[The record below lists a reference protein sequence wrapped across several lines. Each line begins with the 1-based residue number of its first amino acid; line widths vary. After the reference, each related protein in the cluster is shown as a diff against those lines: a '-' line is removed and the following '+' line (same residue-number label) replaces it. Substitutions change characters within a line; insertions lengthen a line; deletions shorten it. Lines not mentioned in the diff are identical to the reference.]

1 MTRICKCAC
10 LLVLVLAW
18 QLSLTPPSAH
28 ATSIT
33 SFSWQTSTSSNCAA
47 GTHFDWNIT
56 VTGNADDGAGWDLYG
71 MRMFDY
77 NGNKLDDWPSYMAG
91 IGSPISLNSFAEIA
105 LATPTARPFYIEF
118 YEVGVGGGGIMYST
132 VFDPGCSN
140 LPTYAPNV
148 TINDVTHT
156 ETDSGTT
163 TYTFTVTLSSAYKY
177 PVDVTW
183 TTANNTAVAGSDY
196 VAASGTVHFAANELS
211 KTLDVTTNNDNIF
224 EINET
229 FFVNLTGASN
239 AAMITD
245 SQGVG
250 TITNNDPMPSVTLSA
265 SPTTISENGGSS
277 IVTAALSSVAG
288 VDTTINLGFTGTAAS
303 GTDYNTTGTAILI
316 PSGNSSGSITINAI
330 DNSVDT
336 VDKTVIVDI
345 VGATNATESGVQQST
360 ITLEDDDETAVT
372 LALTGSPLAE
382 NGGTATVTASVP
394 TPIGEVVT
402 VNLGFS
408 GTATSGTDYTASNTV
423 ITIPIGG
430 TSGSST
436 LTGMDDPTDE
446 PDETIIV
453 DITSVTGVIE
463 AFEQQVTASI
473 TDDDVPTVTLSLTGS
488 PLAEASGTATVTA
501 TLSNTAYQDTTIA
514 LGFTGT
520 ADASD
525 YSASASITIPVGS
538 DQGSITISGVN
549 DTLDEPDET
558 VIVDITSVT
567 NATESGT
574 QQVTATITDDD
585 LPTFT
590 ILADNANV
598 AEDGGTAVVTVTLSS
613 AANEAVTF
621 NLTYLL
627 GTATLNTDY
636 TASAA
641 TISIP
646 IGGSTGSITLISQD
660 DSTDEPDETI
670 VVDVASVTGAIEI
683 GTQQATTSITDD
695 DVPTVTL
702 SLTGSPLAEAS
713 GAATVTATLSNT
725 AYQDATITLGFTGT
739 ADASDYS
746 ALSSITI
753 PVGSDHGS
761 VTISGVNDTLDELDE
776 TVIVDITSV
785 TNATESGI
793 QQVTATITD
802 DDFPTFMLVADNANI
817 AEDGGTAV
825 VTVTLS
831 SAANEVVTFNLTY
844 LLGTATLNTDYT
856 ASAATIS
863 IPIGGSTGSITLTS
877 QDDSADEPDETIVVD
892 VASVTGAI
900 ETGAQQASTAIVD
913 DDLVSVTLGL
923 TGSPFAEDGGSATV
937 TATLASATFSD
948 VTVNL
953 SFSGTATNGTDY
965 TPSGASIFIPTGSPS
980 GIITLTGISDM
991 IDEIDEAII
1000 IDVNSVSGG
1009 GTEATPQQ
1017 VTATIIDNDTAAIIV
1032 TPTSGLT
1039 TTEAG
1044 GTASFSV
1051 VLTSE
1056 PLALVTINFTSS
1068 DTSEG
1073 VVPPSISFDASNW
1086 GVGQNVIITGMN
1098 DPFDDGN
1105 VPYTI
1110 LTDVVTTD
1118 PNYGSPVDDISV
1130 TNLDNDTADVTIM
1143 PTSGLI
1149 TTEGGGTASFS
1160 VVLTSEPTAPVTINF
1175 TSSDTSEGT
1184 VPASIT
1190 FNVGVWNVPQLV
1202 TVTGVND
1209 ALVDGNIAYTI
1220 TTSVTSTDSLYAAID
1235 PADVSLSNTDDDTA
1249 AIIIT
1254 PTGAPLTTE
1263 AGGTTS
1269 FSVVLTSEPAAPVT
1283 VNFTSSDTSEG
1294 TVPASISFN
1303 AGDWSTPK
1311 DVIITGVNDDV
1322 VDGDIPYTIVT
1333 SVTTSDPVYTLIDP
1347 LDLSLT
1353 NADNDITGITITPTS
1368 GLITTEAGGTASFN
1382 VVLMSAPTAPVA
1394 INFTST
1400 NTAEGNVPASVS
1412 FNDLNWSITQDVVI
1426 TGVDDLVMDGDI
1438 AYAITT
1444 SVSTADPLYAAM
1456 DPADVSV
1463 TNQDND
1469 IPGVNVTPN
1478 TLLILE
1484 GTATSYQLSLNT
1496 MPSSGTVDIQITF
1509 NPAQITVNGSSVS
1522 PVTLTFSDLTPQII
1536 SVVSLDNSIDDGPRT
1551 TPITHTIS
1559 ATGAAEYPP
1568 TMTVSDVNVT
1578 IDDDDDTIVVP
1589 PQEIPLSPP
1598 APMCNAMDFD
1608 EQSVVRAWL
1617 PDEYRTDVYCH
1628 LIVENGHYLWWYG
1641 SPLTNPG
1648 EVGVQSVLEQ
1658 GVLQAVDVFS
1668 PSGLTQ
1674 FEGGGVVCL
1683 RGSGELW
1690 FLAASQAPRV
1700 PQQLTIYSVEEFPG
1714 YVCGT
1719 LYEPGTLVLIQP

>member
-1 MTRICKCAC
+1 
-10 LLVLVLAW
+10 
-18 QLSLTPPSAH
+18 
-28 ATSIT
+28 
-33 SFSWQTSTSSNCAA
+33 
-47 GTHFDWNIT
+47 
-56 VTGNADDGAGWDLYG
+56 
-71 MRMFDY
+71 
-77 NGNKLDDWPSYMAG
+77 
-91 IGSPISLNSFAEIA
+91 
-105 LATPTARPFYIEF
+105 
-118 YEVGVGGGGIMYST
+118 
-132 VFDPGCSN
+132 
-140 LPTYAPNV
+140 
-148 TINDVTHT
+148 VTHT

-463 AFEQQVTASI
+463 AFEQQVTA
-473 TDDDVPTVTLSLTGS
+473 
-488 PLAEASGTATVTA
+488 
-501 TLSNTAYQDTTIA
+501 
-514 LGFTGT
+514 
-520 ADASD
+520 
-525 YSASASITIPVGS
+525 
-538 DQGSITISGVN
+538 
-549 DTLDEPDET
+549 
-558 VIVDITSVT
+558 
-567 NATESGT
+567 
-574 QQVTATITDDD
+574 
-585 LPTFT
+585 
-590 ILADNANV
+590 
-598 AEDGGTAVVTVTLSS
+598 
-613 AANEAVTF
+613 
-621 NLTYLL
+621 
-627 GTATLNTDY
+627 
-636 TASAA
+636 
-641 TISIP
+641 
-646 IGGSTGSITLISQD
+646 
-660 DSTDEPDETI
+660 
-670 VVDVASVTGAIEI
+670 
-683 GTQQATTSITDD
+683 SITDD

-1184 VPASIT
+1184 VPASI
-1190 FNVGVWNVPQLV
+1190 
-1202 TVTGVND
+1202 
-1209 ALVDGNIAYTI
+1209 
-1220 TTSVTSTDSLYAAID
+1220 
-1235 PADVSLSNTDDDTA
+1235 
-1249 AIIIT
+1249 
-1254 PTGAPLTTE
+1254 
-1263 AGGTTS
+1263 
-1269 FSVVLTSEPAAPVT
+1269 
-1283 VNFTSSDTSEG
+1283 
-1294 TVPASISFN
+1294 SFN